1 MVPIA
6 PGAQDGECSRVTA
19 HGASALSP
27 RTHLRDTAR
36 QVVQGPLRNS
46 PRSLSS
52 LCVFLAAL
60 SLAASSAAQPRRAP
74 PRRTAPARRA
84 PPPPP
89 PPPPVEDTEPLF
101 APRRPAPAD
110 PFSNSAPPEP
120 VAAPPEAPSDDAHH
134 PLVDVEVQY
143 RLTSRTLTWDADT
156 MRAFRPYN
164 LDVASAARVSG
175 EFYPLRLVTQGALSH
190 LGLTGSFSTA
200 FALDSIDARGRR
212 FETTLYDASLGLR
225 YRLPLRP
232 SLPDVGLSL
241 VWSRQVFFVRASETQ
256 ALGGV
261 PDLVYDGL
269 RVGASV
275 RFPIVW
281 RLSLRLDA
289 GFTYVGSTGELG
301 DAFLPHATAYALD
314 GAASLAVRLWRGLEA
329 RAGFDA
335 KQYNVSANTEP
346 GDRYVATGSSD
357 LYLAGTVGV
366 AWRD

>member
-1 MVPIA
+1 M
-6 PGAQDGECSRVTA
+6 A
-19 HGASALSP
+19 H
-27 RTHLRDTAR
+27 
-36 QVVQGPLRNS
+36 GPLRNS
-46 PRSLSS
+46 PRSLSA
-52 LCVFLAAL
+52 LCACLAAL
-60 SLAASSAAQPRRAP
+60 SLGAPATAQPHRAP
-74 PRRTAPARRA
+74 PRSTAPARRA
-84 PPPPP
+84 PPPP
-89 PPPPVEDTEPLF
+89 VEDAELPVAAAA
-101 APRRPAPAD
+101 APSAD
-110 PFSNSAPPEP
+110 PFSSTAPPEP
-120 VAAPPEAPSDDAHH
+120 VAAPPAAPSDNAHH
-134 PLVDVEVQY
+134 PIVDVELQY
-143 RLTSRTLTWDADT
+143 RLASRTLTWDDDV

-200 FALDSIDARGRR
+200 VALDSTDARGRR

-241 VWSRQVFFVRASETQ
+241 AWTRQVFFVRASATQ

-275 RFPIVW
+275 RFPLVW
-281 RLSLRLDA
+281 RLALRLDA
-289 GFTYVGSTGELG
+289 GFTYVGATGELG

-329 RAGFDA
+329 RVGFDA
-335 KQYNVSANTEP
+335 KQYNVAANGEP
-346 GDRYVATGSSD
+346 GDRYGVSGSSD

>member
-1 MVPIA
+1 
-6 PGAQDGECSRVTA
+6 
-19 HGASALSP
+19 
-27 RTHLRDTAR
+27 
-36 QVVQGPLRNS
+36 
-46 PRSLSS
+46 
-52 LCVFLAAL
+52 
-60 SLAASSAAQPRRAP
+60 
-74 PRRTAPARRA
+74 
-84 PPPPP
+84 
-89 PPPPVEDTEPLF
+89 
-101 APRRPAPAD
+101 
-110 PFSNSAPPEP
+110 
-120 VAAPPEAPSDDAHH
+120 
-134 PLVDVEVQY
+134 
-143 RLTSRTLTWDADT
+143 
-156 MRAFRPYN
+156 
-164 LDVASAARVSG
+164 
-175 EFYPLRLVTQGALSH
+175 
-190 LGLTGSFSTA
+190 
-200 FALDSIDARGRR
+200 
-212 FETTLYDASLGLR
+212 
-225 YRLPLRP
+225 
-232 SLPDVGLSL
+232 VGLSL
-241 VWSRQVFFVRASETQ
+241 AWSRQVFFVRASETQ

-329 RAGFDA
+329 RVGFDA